1 MAGKFKHCPVMST
14 AELKSYVDERSPE
27 ERRWLAQYL
36 WETERQQDT
45 AALAELDGRM
55 DEMDAG
61 KNKVSWA
68 EAAARLDKL
77 DRQRK

>member
-1 MAGKFKHCPVMST
+1 MST

-45 AALAELDGRM
+45 AALAELDRRM

-61 KNKVSWA
+61 KNVITWA

-77 DRQRK
+77 DQQGK

>member
-1 MAGKFKHCPVMST
+1 MST

-45 AALAELDGRM
+45 AALAELDRRM

-61 KNKVSWA
+61 KNVITWA
-68 EAAARLDKL
+68 EAAARLDEL
-77 DRQRK
+77 DRQGK

>member
-1 MAGKFKHCPVMST
+1 MST
-14 AELKSYVDERSPE
+14 VELKNYVDTRSPE

-45 AALAELDGRM
+45 AALAELDRRM
-55 DEMDAG
+55 DEMEAG
-61 KNKVSWA
+61 KNTVSWT

-77 DRQRK
+77 DRQGK